1 MSAASS
7 LVPGL
12 AVYLIFLTVRVV
24 KGWTEE
30 AEKDCAGRKEKRSIF
45 SEGHRFISV
54 LVVLIQIRLK

>member
-1 MSAASS
+1 MSAAPF

-12 AVYLIFLTVRVV
+12 AVYLIILTEKVV

-30 AEKDCAGRKEKRSIF
+30 AEKDCAGRKEKCSIF

-54 LVVLIQIRLK
+54 LVVLIQIHLK